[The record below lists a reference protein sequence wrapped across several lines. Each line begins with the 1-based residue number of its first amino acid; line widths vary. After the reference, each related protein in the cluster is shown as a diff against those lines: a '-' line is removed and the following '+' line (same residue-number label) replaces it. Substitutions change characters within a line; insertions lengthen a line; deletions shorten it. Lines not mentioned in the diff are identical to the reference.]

1 MRPRGLA
8 CAVLLAAAAAID
20 TEDAPEQSLRE
31 CGRPSS
37 ARRQLEHDCVGD
49 LTECR
54 RSVGACELRSKPL
67 LICVH
72 NSPFEALGV
81 LAPLQL
87 FDVQTVVV
95 RGRLGGVRTVR
106 ASDDSA
112 VHAAVAAY
120 RHGGAVNHT
129 LTMLGNAGAGAG
141 WMTDGAGALA
151 GAWELFFSTVA
162 WATEPAGGAQPP
174 KATSETLRVAFSP
187 YGTSCVALSLGGG
200 VARVEEIELA
210 RERMV
215 VSIAQPRE
223 RRPKLPWD
231 ELPLGVRPCVVVAAA
246 VLFQLAA
253 PLAHSIFFHYAGGV
267 TLSMVL
273 GIFILAYFA
282 AGWVPGRRKTVVLV
296 AATGWLG
303 ATYAALTHLVA
314 LYWHWV
320 VAYCAFFGAVG
331 YFLTFYVTRGGGARP
346 CDPSLP
352 RPPRPPA
359 RGLLS
364 HRPRTAHHHHHHPRA
379 AAAGPEEWQ
388 CAMLERM
395 IKLVAVGV
403 LGLASSSL
411 RGRAALVATAL
422 SLWVLPATPVG
433 WVWLRCWRWLAEPR
447 AAPPPQHFVD
457 DSGRRRRYRPP
468 TTTGRYLSAEE
479 YETQTAIATQNAMDA
494 YVRSPDFQRW
504 FVANHGRVQVEAREG
519 EERHATEE

>member
-1 MRPRGLA
+1 MRSAPTPAKARGRMRLRGL
-8 CAVLLAAAAAID
+8 VLLAAAAAID
-20 TEDAPEQSLRE
+20 TEDAPEAQLRE

-129 LTMLGNAGAGAG
+129 LTMLGNAGASAG

-352 RPPRPPA
+352 RPPRPRTSLAPPSHRRPPPPPPA
-359 RGLLS
+359 RRRRRARGVAMCDARADDQARRRRCPRPRLLVAPRPGRPRR
-364 HRPRTAHHHHHHPRA
+364 HRPRALGAAGNARRLGVAPLLALARRASRRA
-379 AAAGPEEWQ
+379 AAA
-388 CAMLERM
+388 A
-395 IKLVAVGV
+395 
-403 LGLASSSL
+403 L
-411 RGRAALVATAL
+411 RRRQ
-422 SLWVLPATPVG
+422 WPPPPLPA
-433 WVWLRCWRWLAEPR
+433 A
-447 AAPPPQHFVD
+447 D
-457 DSGRRRRYRPP
+457 DDGAVPL
-468 TTTGRYLSAEE
+468 G
-479 YETQTAIATQNAMDA
+479 
-494 YVRSPDFQRW
+494 
-504 FVANHGRVQVEAREG
+504 
-519 EERHATEE
+519 